1 MKAEMFAVLGVSAGL
16 GQYAQDGN
24 IMGGVDNSLIGNPL
38 QNGYGGSGQSLINTA
53 AVSGS
58 ITTTGYPTTENI
70 TYTPYT
76 PDNVKYFDG
85 LGNEILPRNGY
96 PMTIPF
102 GGLPLQPVV
111 LEGNKFIFPTKEPE
125 RMPIKEE
132 RDPTAPVRRIM
143 LED

>member
-1 MKAEMFAVLGVSAGL
+1 MNLYFMGKYRLYELDGRGSIE
-16 GQYAQDGN
+16 QYAKEGN
-24 IMGGVDNSLIGNPL
+24 IMGGQDNSLIGNPL
-38 QNGYGGSGQSLINTA
+38 QNGYGGT
-53 AVSGS
+53 

-70 TYTPYT
+70 TYT

-85 LGNEILPRNGY
+85 LGNEILP
-96 PMTIPF
+96 M
-102 GGLPLQPVV
+102 
-111 LEGNKFIFPTKEPE
+111 IFPTKEPE